1 MKSLS
6 IASLVCVALAT
17 AAAAQSQGEGTGEE
31 SLRQLQAL
39 SDGFAAVAAQ
49 VTPGV
54 VSIVT
59 EQTVTAQRSFRGTPW
74 EFFGM
79 PDSPSR
85 EQRREGQGSGVI
97 VHYEGNS
104 YIITNYHVV
113 RKANKISVE
122 LTDERHFEA
131 EVVGTDSLSDL
142 AVLRI
147 DEDELSSVPWGRS
160 EDLRVGEW
168 VLAIGNPFGWEHS
181 ISAGIVSAKGRRR
194 FGENYGSFIQTD
206 AAINPGNS
214 GGALVNLRGEL
225 VGINTAIISR
235 SGGYEGIGFA
245 IPVDMARDVLRQLVE
260 YGEVKRGLLGV
271 EITDLD
277 DVTAE
282 ALGMQNTRGVF
293 VRSVGEDGPAEKA
306 GVEQGDVILA
316 VDGNPTRSTTALR
329 SLIGASPP
337 DTKVTLRL
345 LRDRKEKEIV
355 VELGELTEEVLTS
368 ARRSDPGEASGG
380 SLGLRL
386 QELTPELAR
395 RLRYDE
401 GTGVVVVAVRQDSRA
416 FRRGFRQMD
425 IILEINNE
433 PLQSIDDFERILDE
447 LESGTAVM
455 FLVRG
460 RRETRFISLRLP

>member
-97 VHYEGNS
+97 VHYEGDS

-168 VLAIGNPFGWEHS
+168 MLAIGNPFGWEHS

-225 VGINTAIISR
+225 VGT
-235 SGGYEGIGFA
+235 
-245 IPVDMARDVLRQLVE
+245 
-260 YGEVKRGLLGV
+260 
-271 EITDLD
+271 
-277 DVTAE
+277 
-282 ALGMQNTRGVF
+282 MQHIL
-293 VRSVGEDGPAEKA
+293 GPAVAQLPIGLEEA
-306 GVEQGDVILA
+306 ADLLWATIGGLGIQAATEDDSQRVNSAFQ
-316 VDGNPTRSTTALR
+316 
-329 SLIGASPP
+329 SLE
-337 DTKVTLRL
+337 R
-345 LRDRKEKEIV
+345 
-355 VELGELTEEVLTS
+355 
-368 ARRSDPGEASGG
+368 
-380 SLGLRL
+380 
-386 QELTPELAR
+386 
-395 RLRYDE
+395 
-401 GTGVVVVAVRQDSRA
+401 VVALVFDAPPAGPDEADS
-416 FRRGFRQMD
+416 
-425 IILEINNE
+425 
-433 PLQSIDDFERILDE
+433 
-447 LESGTAVM
+447 ES
-455 FLVRG
+455 R
-460 RRETRFISLRLP
+460 